1 MTTRTVPATA
11 RDASQGPRREG
22 DEAMPAAVMPR
33 LDAVQLGRAL
43 RAGIHRVLARQE
55 HLDRINVFPVPD
67 GDTGTNLAITL
78 SAMLGVLK
86 RPPFDHAGRLLTQ
99 VADAALDGARGNS
112 GAILA
117 QFFLGLGDRAG
128 HLAELTAAE
137 FAEAVQG
144 GASYARDALADP
156 RDGTILTVLQDL
168 ATELKRLAAD
178 GVDDVRALVR
188 RGLDRAERS
197 LEATRDQLEVLHRAN
212 VVDAGAAGFVALLE
226 GVSAYLDTGELDETA
241 GSFGAI
247 PSEPES
253 AGGEAD
259 LTHRWCTEC
268 MLSGEAIDH
277 RRLREEL
284 APLGSSL
291 VVAGTQRKVRVHM
304 HVAEPRELFRVA
316 AGFGTVSG
324 EKADDM
330 QRQQQSALHAARR
343 RIAIATDSAADIPER
358 ELERLD
364 IHLVPVRLHFGA
376 HHYLDKVTLGPEE
389 FYRLLATSPVHPKT
403 SQPPAGDFR
412 RLFDFLTSHYESV
425 LSVNLTGTVS
435 GTRQAAESAA
445 SRVAAHERVR
455 VIDSRNASA
464 GQGLVV
470 MYAAE
475 CVAAGMTAAEV
486 AAAVQAVL
494 PRTRTFACLS
504 TLDYAVRGGR
514 VPAIARTIAKLLRIS
529 PLLATFPDGRISVGG
544 VLLGRSNLTTKFAR
558 FVGRR
563 LDARRRYRL
572 IVGHGDAPEEGARL
586 LELLTRGRDHIDGAW
601 LVPLGAA
608 LGVHG
613 GPGFLVVGLQ
623 EYEAPRSAAPAD

>member
-1 MTTRTVPATA
+1 MST
-11 RDASQGPRREG
+11 
-22 DEAMPAAVMPR
+22 PR
-33 LDAVQLGRAL
+33 LSVYGLRRAL
-43 RAGIHRVLARQE
+43 IAGIQRVIADRDELN
-55 HLDRINVFPVPD
+55 RINVFPVPD
-67 GDTGTNLAITL
+67 GDTGTNLAFTL
-78 SAMLGVLK
+78 GAVLQGVRKPRFASAGDVL
-86 RPPFDHAGRLLTQ
+86 HC
-99 VADAALDGARGNS
+99 AAAEANDGARGNS

-128 HLAELTAAE
+128 HLAELSATE

-156 RDGTILTVLQDL
+156 REGTILTVLQDV
-168 ATELKRLAAD
+168 ATELKRLAAG
-178 GVDDVRALVR
+178 GVDDIRALVR
-188 RGLDRAERS
+188 RALERAERS
-197 LEATRDQLEVLHRAN
+197 LEATRDQLEVLHKAN
-212 VVDAGAAGFVALLE
+212 VVDAGAAGFVTLLE
-226 GVSAYLDTGELDETA
+226 GVSAYLDSGELDETET
-241 GSFGAI
+241 SFSAV
-247 PSEPES
+247 PTEPES
-253 AGGEAD
+253 AGGEAS
-259 LTHRWCTEC
+259 LAHRWCTEC
-268 MLSGEAIDH
+268 MVSGEAIDH

-304 HVAEPRELFRVA
+304 HVAAPRELFRVA
-316 AGFGTVSG
+316 AGHGALSG

-330 QRQQQSALHAARR
+330 QRQQRSTLHAARR
-343 RIAIATDSAADIPER
+343 RIALATDSAADIPEA

-364 IHLVPVRLHFGA
+364 IHIVPVRLHFGERSF
-376 HHYLDKVTLGPEE
+376 LDKVTLGPEE

-412 RLFDFLTSHYESV
+412 RLFEFLSSHYETV

-445 SRVAAHERVR
+445 SRIAARDRVT
-455 VIDSRNASA
+455 VIDSLNASA

-475 CVAAGMTAAEV
+475 CVAAGLDAAAV
-486 AAAVQAVL
+486 AAAVRAVL

-514 VPAIARTIAKLLRIS
+514 VPAIARTLARWLRLA
-529 PLLATFPDGRISVGG
+529 PLLATFPDGRVSIGG
-544 VLLGRSNLTTKFAR
+544 TLFGRSNLTVKFAR

-563 LDARRRYRL
+563 IDPRHRYRL
-572 IVGHGDAPEEGARL
+572 IVGHGNAPEDGARL
-586 LELLTRGRDHIDGAW
+586 LELLTHGRDNIDRAW
-601 LVPLGAA
+601 LVPVGAA

-623 EYEAPRSAAPAD
+623 QYEAPRAPAD

>member
-1 MTTRTVPATA
+1 MTT
-11 RDASQGPRREG
+11 
-22 DEAMPAAVMPR
+22 AAAMPR
-33 LDAVQLGRAL
+33 LDAAELGRAL
-43 RAGIHRVLARQE
+43 RAGIHRVLAQQE

-67 GDTGTNLAITL
+67 GDTGTNLAITMT
-78 SAMLGVLK
+78 AVLGVLK

-128 HLAELTAAE
+128 HLAELTATE
-137 FAEAVQG
+137 FAAAVQG
-144 GASYARDALADP
+144 GAAYARDALAEP
-156 RDGTILTVLQDL
+156 REGTILTVLQDL
-168 ATELKRLAAD
+168 ASELGRLAAD

-188 RGLDRAERS
+188 HGLERAERS
-197 LEATRDQLEVLHRAN
+197 LDATRDQLEVLHRAN
-212 VVDAGAAGFVALLE
+212 VVDAGAAGFVTLLE
-226 GVSAYLDTGELDETA
+226 GVSAYLDSGALDESEI
-241 GSFGAI
+241 SFGAV

-253 AGGEAD
+253 AGGEAS
-259 LTHRWCTEC
+259 LEHRWCTEC
-268 MLSGEAIDH
+268 MVSGEAIDR

-304 HVAEPRELFRVA
+304 HVAEPRALFRIA
-316 AGFGTVSG
+316 AGHGLVSA

-330 QRQQQSALHAARR
+330 QRQQQSTLHAARR
-343 RIAIATDSAADIPER
+343 RVAIVTDSAADMPEQ
-358 ELERLD
+358 EIERLD
-364 IHLVPVRLHFGA
+364 IHLVPIRLHFGERGF
-376 HHYLDKVTLGPEE
+376 LDKVTLGAEE

-412 RLFDFLTSHYESV
+412 RLFEFLSSHHAAV
-425 LSVNLTGTVS
+425 LSLNVTGSAS

-445 SRVAAHERVR
+445 SRVAARERVT
-455 VIDSRNASA
+455 VIDTRNASA

-475 CVAAGMTAAEV
+475 CAAAGMDAAEV
-486 AAAVQAVL
+486 DAAVRAVL
-494 PRTRTFACLS
+494 PRTRTFACLP

-514 VPAIARTIAKLLRIS
+514 VPAIARTLAKLLRLS
-529 PLLATFPDGRISVGG
+529 PLLAVFPDGRIAVGG
-544 VLLGRSNLTTKFAR
+544 VLLGRRNLTTKFAR

-563 LDARRRYRL
+563 IAPTRRYRV
-572 IVGHGDAPEEGARL
+572 IVGHGNAPAEGQRL
-586 LELLTRGRDHIDGAW
+586 LELLTGGRSNIDRAW

-623 EYEAPRSAAPAD
+623 EYAPPRAAPGAGPAPR

>member
-1 MTTRTVPATA
+1 
-11 RDASQGPRREG
+11 
-22 DEAMPAAVMPR
+22 MPAAVMPR
-33 LDAVQLGRAL
+33 LDAAELGRAL

-67 GDTGTNLAITL
+67 GDTGTNLAITVT
-78 SAMLGVLK
+78 AMLGVLT

-99 VADAALDGARGNS
+99 IADAALDGARGNS

-128 HLAELTAAE
+128 HLEELSAAQ
-137 FAEAVQG
+137 FAEAIQG
-144 GASYARDALADP
+144 GAAYARDALADP
-156 RDGTILTVLQDL
+156 REGTILTVLQDV
-168 ATELKRLAAD
+168 ASELRRLAAD
-178 GVDDVRALVR
+178 GVDDIRALVR
-188 RGLDRAERS
+188 RGLERAERS

-212 VVDAGAAGFVALLE
+212 VVDAGAAGFVTLLE
-226 GVSAYLDTGELDETA
+226 GVSAYLDTGELDESA
-241 GSFGAI
+241 ISFGAI
-247 PSEPES
+247 PNEPES
-253 AGGEAD
+253 AGAEAS
-259 LTHRWCTEC
+259 LEHRWCTEC
-268 MLSGEAIDH
+268 MVSGAAIDH

-291 VVAGTQRKVRVHM
+291 VVAGTRRKVRVHM
-304 HVAEPRELFRVA
+304 HVAEPGELFRIA
-316 AGFGTVSG
+316 AVHGTVSG

-330 QRQQQSALHAARR
+330 QRQQRSTAHAARR
-343 RIAIATDSAADIPER
+343 RIAIVTDSAADIPEE

-364 IHLVPVRLHFGA
+364 IHLVPVRLHFGERSF
-376 HHYLDKVTLGPEE
+376 LDKVTLGPEE

-412 RLFDFLTSHYESV
+412 RLFEFLASHYETV

-445 SRVAAHERVR
+445 SRVAAHERVS

-464 GQGLVV
+464 GQGLAV

-475 CVAAGMTAAEV
+475 CVAAGMDAAEV
-486 AAAVQAVL
+486 AAAVRAVL

-514 VPAIARTIAKLLRIS
+514 VPAIARTLARLLRVA
-529 PLLATFPDGRISVGG
+529 PLLATCPDGRIAIGG
-544 VLLGRSNLTTKFAR
+544 ALFGRSDLTAKFAR

-563 LDARRRYRL
+563 IDARRRYRV
-572 IVGHGDAPEEGARL
+572 IVGHGNAPAEGERL
-586 LELLTRGRDHIDGAW
+586 LERLTRGRANIDRAW

-623 EYEAPRSAAPAD
+623 EYEAPRRASAR

>member
-1 MTTRTVPATA
+1 
-11 RDASQGPRREG
+11 
-22 DEAMPAAVMPR
+22 MPAAVMPR
-33 LDAVQLGRAL
+33 LDAAELGRAL
-43 RAGIHRVLARQE
+43 RAGIHRVLAQQE

-67 GDTGTNLAITL
+67 GDTGTNLAITMT
-78 SAMLGVLK
+78 AMLGVLK

-99 VADAALDGARGNS
+99 IADAALDGARGNS

-144 GASYARDALADP
+144 GACYARDALADP
-156 RDGTILTVLQDL
+156 REGTILTVLQDV

-178 GVDDVRALVR
+178 GVDDIRALVR
-188 RGLDRAERS
+188 RGLVRAERS
-197 LEATRDQLEVLHRAN
+197 LEATRDQLDVLHRAN
-212 VVDAGAAGFVALLE
+212 VVDAGAAGFVTLLE
-226 GVSAYLDTGELDETA
+226 GVSAYLDTGELDESEI
-241 GSFGAI
+241 SFGAI

-253 AGGEAD
+253 AGGEAN
-259 LTHRWCTEC
+259 LAHRWCTEC
-268 MLSGEAIDH
+268 MVSGEAIDH

-316 AGFGTVSG
+316 AGHGAVSA

-330 QRQQQSALHAARR
+330 QRQQQSTLHAARR
-343 RIAIATDSAADIPER
+343 RVAVVTDSAADIPEA

-364 IHLVPVRLHFGA
+364 IHLVPVRLHFGERSF
-376 HHYLDKVTLGPEE
+376 LDKVTLGPEE
-389 FYRLLATSPVHPKT
+389 FYRLLATSPVPPKT

-412 RLFDFLTSHYESV
+412 RLFEFLTSHHEAV
-425 LSVNLTGTVS
+425 LSVNLTGAAS

-475 CVAAGMTAAEV
+475 CAAAGMSATEV
-486 AAAVQAVL
+486 ADAVRAVL

-514 VPAIARTIAKLLRIS
+514 VPAIARTVARLLGIS
-529 PLLATFPDGRISVGG
+529 PLLATFPDGRISIGG
-544 VLLGRSNLTTKFAR
+544 ALIGRSNLTAKFAR

-563 LDARRRYRL
+563 MDAGRRYRL
-572 IVGHGDAPEEGARL
+572 IVGHGNAPAEGARL
-586 LELLTRGRDHIDGAW
+586 LEFLTRGRDNVDGAW

-623 EYEAPRSAAPAD
+623 EYAAPRAAAPAAGAAAD

>member
-1 MTTRTVPATA
+1 
-11 RDASQGPRREG
+11 
-22 DEAMPAAVMPR
+22 MPAAVMPR
-33 LDAVQLGRAL
+33 LDAAELGRAL
-43 RAGIHRVLARQE
+43 RAGIHRVLAQQE

-67 GDTGTNLAITL
+67 GDTGTNLAITMT
-78 SAMLGVLK
+78 AMLGVLK
-86 RPPFDHAGRLLTQ
+86 RAPFDHAGRLLTQ

-128 HLAELTAAE
+128 HLAELSAAE
-137 FAEAVQG
+137 FAEAVAG

-156 RDGTILTVLQDL
+156 REGTILTVLQDL
-168 ATELKRLAAD
+168 ATELKRLAAS

-188 RGLDRAERS
+188 RGLERAERS

-212 VVDAGAAGFVALLE
+212 VVDAGAAGFVTLLE
-226 GVSAYLDTGELDETA
+226 GVSAYLDTGALDESEI
-241 GSFGAI
+241 SFGAI

-253 AGGEAD
+253 AGGEAS
-259 LTHRWCTEC
+259 LAHRWCTEC
-268 MLSGEAIDH
+268 MVSGEALDH

-291 VVAGTQRKVRVHM
+291 VVAGTRRKVRVHM
-304 HVAEPRELFRVA
+304 HVAEPRELFRIA
-316 AGFGTVSG
+316 AGHGLVSG

-330 QRQQQSALHAARR
+330 QRQQQSTLHAARR
-343 RIAIATDSAADIPER
+343 RIAIVTDSAADIPE
-358 ELERLD
+358 EEIERLD
-364 IHLVPVRLHFGA
+364 IHSVPVRLHFGERSF
-376 HHYLDKVTLGPEE
+376 LDKVTLGPEE

-412 RLFDFLTSHYESV
+412 RLFEFLSSHYEAV
-425 LSVNLTGTVS
+425 LSLNLTGAVS

-445 SRVAAHERVR
+445 SRVAAHERVT
-455 VIDSRNASA
+455 VIDTHNASA
-464 GQGLVV
+464 GQGLAV

-475 CVAAGMTAAEV
+475 CVAAGLDMTEV
-486 AAAVQAVL
+486 LAAVRAML
-494 PRTRTFACLS
+494 PMTRTFACLS

-514 VPAIARTIAKLLRIS
+514 VPAIARTVARLLRLT
-529 PLLATFPDGRISVGG
+529 PLLATFPDGRISIGG
-544 VLLGRSNLTTKFAR
+544 VLLGRTSLTAKFAR

-563 LDARRRYRL
+563 MVAGRRFRV
-572 IVGHGDAPEEGARL
+572 IVGHGNAPEEGQRL
-586 LELLTRGRDHIDGAW
+586 LELLTHGRADIDRAW
-601 LVPLGAA
+601 LVPLGVA

-623 EYEAPRSAAPAD
+623 EYVPPRRGAAGAPAPR